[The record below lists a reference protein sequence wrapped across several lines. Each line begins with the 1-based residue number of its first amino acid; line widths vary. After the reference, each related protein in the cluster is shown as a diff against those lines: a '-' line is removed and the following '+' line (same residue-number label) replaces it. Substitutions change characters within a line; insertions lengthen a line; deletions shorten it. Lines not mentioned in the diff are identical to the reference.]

1 MARRVVDVL
10 VPVAL
15 DRAYSYR
22 VPAAL
27 ELAPGDIV
35 TVPLGPR
42 DTTGV
47 VWAENANPNPR
58 LDNRLKEI
66 EERLDFPPL
75 KPELRRF
82 VEWVANYTLSARGMV
97 LRMCLRMGEHLGA
110 ERERIGVRLAGPPP
124 ERLTTARQR
133 LLALLA
139 DGMLRGKA
147 DAAREAGV
155 SAGVIDGLIDEGTL
169 QTVVLPPEPVAE
181 KPDPDFV
188 RTEFT
193 PAQSTAAAALKET
206 V

>member
-58 LDNRLKEI
+58 LDNRLKDI
-66 EERLDFPPL
+66 E
-75 KPELRRF
+75 
-82 VEWVANYTLSARGMV
+82 
-97 LRMCLRMGEHLGA
+97 
-110 ERERIGVRLAGPPP
+110 
-124 ERLTTARQR
+124 
-133 LLALLA
+133 
-139 DGMLRGKA
+139 
-147 DAAREAGV
+147 
-155 SAGVIDGLIDEGTL
+155 
-169 QTVVLPPEPVAE
+169 
-181 KPDPDFV
+181 
-188 RTEFT
+188 
-193 PAQSTAAAALKET
+193 
-206 V
+206 